1 MPLNG
6 ADLLTAVQTMR
17 TLPRAEIVRRCGYV
31 SVSDSGHERLNYTA
45 FFEALLAAKGLHL
58 GHKGS
63 NGQSR
68 PNGHQRPSG
77 RALPFHT
84 KVQFNGNLMVGRAY
98 LDLLE
103 AKPGDHFEIHLGR
116 QAIRLTPLHGEPE
129 S

>member
-1 MPLNG
+1 MPLSG
-6 ADLLTAVQTMR
+6 ADLLAAVQTMR

-58 GHKGS
+58 GQ
-63 NGQSR
+63 NR
-68 PNGHQRPSG
+68 PNGHLRPSG
-77 RALPFHT
+77 RSLPFHT

-103 AKPGDHFEIHLGR
+103 AKPGDHFVIHLGR